1 MTAFLRS
8 ERHSSAILLA
18 CAVLGL
24 VLANTAF
31 GPALIGLRDTHLAI
45 GPLGLDLSVGH
56 WISDLLLAIFF
67 FIVAT
72 ELKTEL
78 THGELSSVRKA
89 LVPVIAAVGG
99 VVVPALIYLALTY
112 LAPGG
117 GGDAARGWPIPT
129 ATDIAFAVGV
139 IAVFGRHL
147 PTRMRVFLLALAVI
161 DDLIGI
167 VIIATV
173 FARDIQP
180 LLLIAAVVSLAAFA
194 IVSRVIHR
202 RSVLVPLAV
211 ALALLTWYLVAQSGV
226 HPTIAGV
233 ALGLVLHRSVGEAAA
248 HALTP
253 LSNGLVLPLF
263 AFTAALVA
271 IPESGAIG
279 PVFLGLA
286 VALPVGKAIGIT
298 LGGLIGARVARS
310 HTSNPIVG
318 WDLFALAVT
327 GGLGFTVALLV
338 NQLAFDGL
346 PQLTDEGVLGVLTG
360 SGISL
365 VAGASLIS
373 WRSRVH
379 R

>member
-8 ERHSSAILLA
+8 ERYSSAILLA

-24 VLANTAF
+24 VVANTAF
-31 GPALIGLRDTHLAI
+31 GPTLIALRDTHLAI
-45 GPLGLDLSVGH
+45 EPLGLDLSVGH

-99 VVVPALIYLALTY
+99 VAVPALIYLALS
-112 LAPGG
+112 G
-117 GGDAARGWPIPT
+117 GGDAVRGWPIPT

-180 LLLIAAVVSLAAFA
+180 LLIVAAVVSLAAFA
-194 IVSRVIHR
+194 LVSRVIHR
-202 RSVLVPLAV
+202 RAVLLPVAI
-211 ALALLTWYLVAQSGV
+211 ALALLTWYLVALSGV

-233 ALGLVLHRSVGEAAA
+233 ALGLVLHRSVGEPVA

-253 LSNGLVLPLF
+253 FSNGLVLPLF

-271 IPESGAIG
+271 IPQSGAIG

-298 LGGLIGARVARS
+298 IGGVIGARVARA
-310 HTSNPIVG
+310 HTSNPILG

-365 VAGASLIS
+365 VAGAALIS
-373 WRSRVH
+373 WRSRAH

>member
-18 CAVLGL
+18 CAVFGL

-31 GPALIGLRDTHLAI
+31 GPTLIALRDTHLAI
-45 GPLGLDLSVGH
+45 EPLGLDLSLGH

-72 ELKTEL
+72 ELKAEL

-99 VVVPALIYLALTY
+99 VIVPALIYLTLS
-112 LAPGG
+112 G

-180 LLLIAAVVSLAAFA
+180 LLIVAAVVSLAAFA

-202 RSVLVPLAV
+202 RGVLVPVAI

-233 ALGLVLHRSVGEAAA
+233 ALGLVLHRSVGEPAS

-271 IPESGAIG
+271 IPQSGAIG

-298 LGGLIGARVARS
+298 IGGVIGARVARA
-310 HTSNPIVG
+310 HTSSPILG

-360 SGISL
+360 SGMSL
-365 VAGASLIS
+365 VAGAALIS

>member
-1 MTAFLRS
+1 MRAILRS
-8 ERHSSAILLA
+8 ERYASAILLG

-24 VLANTAF
+24 VLANSPLGATLL
-31 GPALIGLRDTHLAI
+31 ALKGTHLAL
-45 GPLGLDLSVGH
+45 PWLVLDLSVGH
-56 WISDLLLAIFF
+56 WISDFLLAIFF

-72 ELKTEL
+72 ELKAEL

-99 VVVPALIYLALTY
+99 VIAPAVIYLILS
-112 LAPGG
+112 G

-147 PTRMRVFLLALAVI
+147 PSRMRVFLLALAVI

-167 VIIATV
+167 TIIATV

-180 LLLIAAVVSLAAFA
+180 LFLLAALASLSAFA
-194 IVSRVIHR
+194 IASRRIQ
-202 RSVLVPLAV
+202 RSRILIPVAA
-211 ALALLTWYLVAQSGV
+211 ALAIVTWYFVTQSGV

-233 ALGLVLHRSVGEAAA
+233 ALGLVLARSVGEPAA

-253 LSNGLVLPLF
+253 YSNGLVLPLF

-271 IPESGAIG
+271 IPSTGAVG
-279 PVFLGLA
+279 PVF
-286 VALPVGKAIGIT
+286 VALAIALPLGKAIGIVV
-298 LGGLIGARVARS
+298 GGIIGARVARAHLS
-310 HTSNPIVG
+310 DPILG
-318 WDLFALAVT
+318 WDLLALAVT

-346 PQLTDEGVLGVLTG
+346 PALTDEGVLGVLAG

-365 VAGASLIS
+365 VVGAALIS